1 MRGLGVGIA
10 ALWVSATSGVAP
22 QMAQAAPAARHVSAC
37 CVATAGTAVKVELVD
52 QVSTKIQKSGDTFA
66 FRLAAPLVVNG
77 RMLLRAGTPGMG
89 EVVQSTR
96 PGLGGKSAKLVLAA
110 RYLTTRRGRLP
121 LRGLQLAAS
130 GRNNATEA
138 RMVGLT
144 GMAFAPMGFV
154 ALAIRGG
161 DVVFP
166 PGVVANARLASNVSL
181 PSLGPPPRNIAT
193 AVTAPSD
200 DLRSAAQGAIEIP
213 PPPAGQGQ
221 VVFFRKYSL
230 LSTAQW
236 FKVREDG
243 KALGK
248 LSNGVYFI
256 QATPPGVHVY
266 TATFEPELKDH
277 LKLEVGVGETYFVE
291 GVVSRALV
299 VGAADLSP
307 SDRVTFE
314 KASKHLKL
322 AAAPTEE
329 TADTSDKAENKAVA
343 EPGDTPRPAPAP
355 N

>member
-1 MRGLGVGIA
+1 MRGLGVWIA
-10 ALWVSATSGVAP
+10 ALWFSAISGVVP
-22 QMAQAAPAARHVSAC
+22 EMAQAAPAARHGAC
-37 CVATAGTAVKVELVD
+37 CLATAGTAVKVELVD
-52 QVSTKIQKSGDTFA
+52 QVSTKVQKSGDTFA

-77 RMLLRAGTPGMG
+77 RMVLRAGTPGMG

-110 RYLTTRRGRLP
+110 RYLTTNRGRLP

-138 RMVGLT
+138 RLVGLT
-144 GMAFAPMGFV
+144 GIAFAPMGFV
-154 ALAIRGG
+154 ALAVRGG

-166 PGVVANARLASNVSL
+166 PGVVANARLATNVSL
-181 PSLGPPPRNIAT
+181 PSLGPPPRNIAA

-200 DLRSAAQGAIEIP
+200 DLRSAAEGAIEIP

-221 VVFFRKYSL
+221 VVFFRKSSI

-236 FKVREDG
+236 FKVREGG

-256 QATPPGVHVY
+256 QVTPPGAHVY

-291 GVVSRALV
+291 GTVSRALV

-307 SDRVTFE
+307 SDRMTFE

-322 AAAPTEE
+322 AAAPTDD
-329 TADTSDKAENKAVA
+329 TADTPDKAENKAVA
-343 EPGDTPRPAPAP
+343 EPSNTPRPTPAP